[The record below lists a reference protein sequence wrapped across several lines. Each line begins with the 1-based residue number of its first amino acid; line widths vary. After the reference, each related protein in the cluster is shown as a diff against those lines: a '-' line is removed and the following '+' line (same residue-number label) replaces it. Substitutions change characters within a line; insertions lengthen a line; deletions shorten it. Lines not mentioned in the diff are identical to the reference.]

1 MRHRTSLI
9 LVLVMAMTLP
19 GCAHRRRATGSLYPV
34 TDVVAGSPNDE
45 PATTYNPS
53 SAAELSDYVR
63 SVLKI
68 SQANTVAAE
77 EALKQLHQRRPD
89 LAVLS
94 TRASASAADVE
105 ARRLLAEAY
114 LEEGLLPYAF
124 QMYQE
129 IQSIK
134 PNDSRA
140 EIGVARVWDKWGDYG
155 LARQHAERAVL
166 LDPGSAQAL
175 EVLGRVCLHRSELDQ
190 ALSAFL
196 SAIKIKPQDSSLLN
210 NAGYIFLKRG
220 DLLQARLYLE
230 QAVAF
235 DDALIEAHNNL
246 GITLARMGDRERAI
260 REFMAVNDPA
270 GAFNNLGVVYMG
282 QKNWIEARD
291 AFRRAVALDPK
302 HEKAQTN
309 LAEAEDHLP
318 PPAVVNLPASKD
330 ATAASPIR
338 AKSPN
343 LDLVRARATVSVTKK
358 DSRLTVAYR
367 DALERVRGR
376 RYKEA
381 IDVFQWLLLQN
392 PSDSLASNCEYWV
405 GESYFGLADYRRAYS
420 AFKRVTLY
428 SGSTKRNEAMLMMK
442 RAALKQRQSGR
453 TTRG

>member
-1 MRHRTSLI
+1 
-9 LVLVMAMTLP
+9 MAMTLP

-34 TDVVAGSPNDE
+34 TDVVGLAGDSAPLGNNQGPGSPG
-45 PATTYNPS
+45 T
-53 SAAELSDYVR
+53 LSDFVR
-63 SVLKI
+63 SVLKL
-68 SQANTVAAE
+68 SQENTVAAA
-77 EALKQLHQRRPD
+77 EAVKQLHERRSD
-89 LAVLS
+89 LAALS
-94 TRASASAADVE
+94 TRATADPAELE

-114 LEEGLLPYAF
+114 MDEGLLPYAF

-129 IQSIK
+129 IQSTK

-140 EIGVARVWDKWGDYG
+140 EIGIARVWDKWGDYG
-155 LARQHAERAVL
+155 LAKQHAERAVFL
-166 LDPGSAQAL
+166 EPGSVHAL
-175 EVLGRVCLHRSELDQ
+175 GLLGSVHLHRNELDQ

-196 SAIKIKPQDSSLLN
+196 SAVQIKPQDSSLLN

-246 GITLARMGDRERAI
+246 GITLARMGDRERAL

-318 PPAVVNLPASKD
+318 PPAVVNLPALKG
-330 ATAASPIR
+330 ATAVPPIR
-338 AKSPN
+338 AKTPN

-358 DSRLTVAYR
+358 DSRLAVAYR

-392 PSDSLASNCEYWV
+392 PSDTLASNCEYWV

-428 SGSTKRNEAMLMMK
+428 SGSTKRNDAILMMK
-442 RAALKQRQSGR
+442 RASMKQQRQSGR